1 VQCYID
7 IGQIMSNADLVFL
20 FCLFCLHGAFGM
32 RWDIMQFTK
41 IPLNGYPYKSKEVVG
56 FTSLSSLTIIQCAAR
71 CTGQFG
77 NRSVKKTS

>member
-1 VQCYID
+1 
-7 IGQIMSNADLVFL
+7 
-20 FCLFCLHGAFGM
+20 M